1 MQTCL
6 ILFSNAAVGVDRLK
20 MGTLGTFACQSKAI
34 DEKNRG
40 RVGGGGVRAV
50 AKIRNW
56 SEKLLLC
63 NDFMLAFCY
72 IYVP

>member
-6 ILFSNAAVGVDRLK
+6 ILFSNAGAGVDRLK
-20 MGTLGTFACQSKAI
+20 MGTLGTFACQSKVI
-34 DEKNRG
+34 DEKNR
-40 RVGGGGVRAV
+40 GVRAV

-63 NDFMLAFCY
+63 NDFRLAFCY
-72 IYVP
+72 ICIP